1 MNSANKRIGII
12 QMVKCAA
19 LWSIAGLLINH
30 IPMNSFAIA
39 GGRSLFAAFTV
50 IVFMSVT
57 KQKFIISRDTV
68 VSGVLLCGVFLCF
81 VGANKL
87 TTAANAIV
95 LQYTA
100 PIFVLIFSTL
110 FLHKKPRAFDV
121 VAVLLTLVGVVF
133 FFIADID
140 AGSMAGNILGV
151 VAGAFFGGMF
161 VAVGNTKGEEKM
173 SGILLAHIFCAAIG
187 LPFLAFTENTVEPM
201 GILFVAILGVVQLGI
216 PYILYALASNKCS
229 TISCVVI
236 SAIEPVF
243 NPVWVAIVDG
253 EIPSPLAIVSGL
265 FLIAVITVYSVLD
278 EKSDKQKALTQ

>member
-1 MNSANKRIGII
+1 MI
-12 QMVKCAA
+12 MCAM
-19 LWSIAGLLINH
+19 LWSIAGLLIKH
-30 IPMNSFAIA
+30 VEMHPIVIA
-39 GGRSLFAAFTV
+39 GGRSLFAAFAV
-50 IVFMSVT
+50 IVFMLFT

-68 VSGVLLCGVFLCF
+68 LSGALLCGVFLCF

-100 PIFVLIFSTL
+100 PIFVLIFSTV
-110 FLHKKPRAFDV
+110 FLHKKPRGFDV
-121 VAVLLTLVGVVF
+121 AAVLLTLVGVVF
-133 FFIADID
+133 FFLADID
-140 AGSMAGNILGV
+140 LKNVDIKTMLGNVLGV

-187 LPFLAFTENTVEPM
+187 LPCLAFTENTLNVK
-201 GILFVAILGVVQLGI
+201 GIALVAVLGIVQLGI

-236 SAIEPVF
+236 SALEPVF
-243 NPVWVAIVDG
+243 NPVWVAIFVH
-253 EIPSPLAIVSGL
+253 EVPSPLAIVSGL
-265 FLIAVITVYSVLD
+265 FLIGVITVYSVLD
-278 EKSDKQKALTQ
+278 EKFEKKEMAV

>member
-1 MNSANKRIGII
+1 MENSSRRIGII
-12 QMVKCAA
+12 QMVMCAM
-19 LWSIAGLLINH
+19 LWSIAGLLIKH
-30 IPMNSFAIA
+30 IEMNPIVIA
-39 GGRSLFAAFTV
+39 GGRSFFAAITV
-50 IVFMSVT
+50 IVFMVLT
-57 KQKFIISRDTV
+57 KQKFIISRDSV
-68 VSGVLLCGVFLCF
+68 ISGALLCGVFLCF

-121 VAVLLTLVGVVF
+121 VAVLLTLVGVVL

-140 AGSMAGNILGV
+140 AGSMIGNALAV

-173 SGILLAHIFCAAIG
+173 SGILLAQIFCSAIG
-187 LPFLAFTENTVEPM
+187 LPALSFTENTVDVK
-201 GILFVAILGVVQLGI
+201 GVLLVAVLGVFQLGI
-216 PYILYALASNKCS
+216 PYILYALASNRCS

-236 SAIEPVF
+236 SALEPIF
-243 NPVWVAIVDG
+243 NPVWVAIFFH
-253 EIPSPLAIVSGL
+253 EMPSLPAIGSGL
-265 FLIAVITVYSVLD
+265 FLIAVITLYSVLD
-278 EKSDKQKALTQ
+278 EKIDKKKNA

>member
-1 MNSANKRIGII
+1 
-12 QMVKCAA
+12 MVMCAM
-19 LWSIAGLLINH
+19 LWSIAGLIINH
-30 IPMNSFAIA
+30 IPMNSFVIA
-39 GGRSLFAAFTV
+39 GGRSLFAALTV
-50 IVFMSVT
+50 VVYMALT
-57 KQKFIISRDTV
+57 KQKFILSRDSV
-68 VSGVLLCGVFLCF
+68 VSGALLCGVFICF

-100 PIFVLIFSTL
+100 PIFVLIFSTV

-140 AGSMAGNILGV
+140 AGSMLGNILGV

-173 SGILLAHIFCAAIG
+173 SGILLAHVFCAAIG
-187 LPFLAFTENTVEPM
+187 LPFLAFTENTITVK
-201 GILFVAILGVVQLGI
+201 GVLLLAVLGVVQLGI

-229 TISCVVI
+229 TISCVVL
-236 SAIEPVF
+236 SAIEPIF
-243 NPVWVAIVDG
+243 NPIWVAIFDH

-278 EKSDKQKALTQ
+278 EKFDKQKSAS

>member
-1 MNSANKRIGII
+1 MNLANKKIGII
-12 QMVKCAA
+12 QMVFCAM

-30 IPMNSFAIA
+30 IPMNSFVIA
-39 GGRSLFAAFTV
+39 GGRSLFAALTV
-50 IVFMSVT
+50 VVYMVIT

-68 VSGVLLCGVFLCF
+68 VSGILLCGVFICF

-100 PIFVLIFSTL
+100 PIFVLIFSTV

-121 VAVLLTLVGVVF
+121 AAVMLTLVGVVL

-140 AGSMAGNILGV
+140 AGSIFGNILAV

-173 SGILLAHIFCAAIG
+173 SGILLAHIFCTCVG
-187 LPFLAFTENTVEPM
+187 LPFIAFTENTITVE
-201 GILFVAILGVVQLGI
+201 GIFLVAVLGIVQLGI
-216 PYILYALASNKCS
+216 PYILYALASNHCS

-236 SAIEPVF
+236 SALEPIF
-243 NPVWVAIVDG
+243 NPVWVAIIDH
-253 EIPSPLAIVSGL
+253 EIPSTLAIVSGI

-278 EKSDKQKALTQ
+278 EKFDKKTA